1 MSVHDDIK
9 KHPTACDPAVR
20 WIKTLP
26 ADMTSADAW
35 GICPYGEFMAWIC
48 AKVGVPESER
58 WIWPQL
64 AMEWAAM
71 ALDAAK
77 VKHELRD
84 CATIVDKKTA
94 RAASIAAGAYLY
106 AATAYASAAADAY
119 ASAAADAAAKAAD
132 AAARPYNTI
141 ARAARAAADAA
152 AKDAAARP
160 YNTIGRSRDARE
172 AARAAAKAAD
182 AAAYTADAYEAVA
195 AAIHTTITDMIRKR
209 IANPFRSVT

>member
-26 ADMTSADAW
+26 ADMTSAEAW
-35 GICPYGEFMAWIC
+35 GICPHGDFMAWIC

-94 RAASIAAGAYLY
+94 SVAACTATCAAYAADVAAS
-106 AATAYASAAADAY
+106 
-119 ASAAADAAAKAAD
+119 DAANAASY
-132 AAARPYNTI
+132 APH
-141 ARAARAAADAA
+141 AARAA
-152 AKDAAARP
+152 
-160 YNTIGRSRDARE
+160 SRY
-172 AARAAAKAAD
+172 AARAADLATYVAAD
-182 AAAYTADAYEAVA
+182 ATYAAAYAAANAAYAVA
-195 AAIHTTITDMIRKR
+195 RAADDAAAVSSRQADMIRAR
-209 IANPFRSVT
+209 IANPFLTRLKGKQES